1 MKKLSLLLLTFCI
14 ILLISSV
21 ISANSFINEQQTT
34 KNGDQ
39 IKMEETE
46 ILSLS
51 VLLPEKEYSVQDELE
66 VKIELINNSN
76 SERTLEFSS
85 GHKYN
90 IYLKDE
96 AGTKIYSWAEDKM
109 FIQAF
114 QYVDIPAGETHY
126 FEQEIDLSQFEK
138 GNYILEVEILSI
150 NYKFAEI
157 EKEFK
162 IVN

>member
-1 MKKLSLLLLTFCI
+1 MKKNKLLLLTLFI
-14 ILLISSV
+14 ILFVSSMAV
-21 ISANSFINEQQTT
+21 ANSFVNNRPTI

-39 IKMEETE
+39 IKMEETTD
-46 ILSLS
+46 LSLN
-51 VLLPEKEYSVQDELE
+51 VILAEKEYSVQDKLE
-66 VKIELINNSN
+66 IKIEIINNSD

-90 IYLKDE
+90 IYVKDE
-96 AGTKIYSWAEDKM
+96 SGTKIYSWAEDKM

-114 QYVDIPAGETHY
+114 QYVDISAGETHY

-138 GNYILEVEILSI
+138 GDYILEVELLSV
-150 NYKFAEI
+150 NYEFAEI

-162 IVN
+162 ITN